1 MFKLSS
7 VIMVLSLL
15 TAVAGWTWKKPSHKF
30 DKVKISAV

>member
-7 VIMVLSLL
+7 VILLLSLL